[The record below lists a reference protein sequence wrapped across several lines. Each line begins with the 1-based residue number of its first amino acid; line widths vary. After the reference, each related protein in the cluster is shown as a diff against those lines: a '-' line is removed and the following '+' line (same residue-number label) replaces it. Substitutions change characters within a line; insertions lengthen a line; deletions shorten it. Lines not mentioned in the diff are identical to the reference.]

1 MKMLKKLLFTFIS
14 LSILL
19 TGCTK
24 KDSESEALAALY
36 ESYYESISANEIFI
50 SSSNYYSLSG
60 EIVAVSDGT
69 YRYSIILDNPQI
81 AMYNVVMMAVENNIQ
96 YDNATK
102 MMPSIG
108 IVDDQY
114 SLVPFQSNT
123 SRNYVKGLV
132 ISGESDT
139 SSIELKLLVEWNNR
153 SRDKQFR
160 EFWNIT
166 LDENGINTNNSQE
179 ISE

>member
-1 MKMLKKLLFTFIS
+1 MLKKLFIVFIS
-14 LSILL
+14 SFVLL

-24 KDSESEALAALY
+24 KDDKTEALRALY
-36 ESYYESISANEIFI
+36 ESYYESISTNEIFI
-50 SSSNYYSLSG
+50 TSSNYYSLSG
-60 EIVAVSDGT
+60 EIVAVNDGT

-81 AMYNVVMMAVENNIQ
+81 AMYNVVMMGVENNIQ

-108 IVDDQY
+108 ILDDQY
-114 SLVPFQSNT
+114 SLVPFQANS

-132 ISGESDT
+132 ISGESDI
-139 SSIELKLLVEWNNR
+139 SSIEIKLLVEWNNR

-166 LDENGINTNNSQE
+166 LDENGINTNSQE